1 VTYAARAR
9 CSVFGVQGGA
19 RHPLPV
25 ARGVWRLRVQ
35 VPARHAASERI
46 LVEMSDDTPQT
57 QTRAS
62 GPVDDASIEATI
74 LDLLAQRADTSS
86 ICPSDAARSIG
97 GEGWRDLMDDT
108 RRVARRLVAEGR
120 VQITQG
126 GKVVNPLE
134 ARGPIRIRWPRGS

>member
-1 VTYAARAR
+1 MTCAARTRCSALGAR
-9 CSVFGVQGGA
+9 CS
-19 RHPLPV
+19 LPV
-25 ARGVWRLRVQ
+25 ARGIWRLRLQ
-35 VPARHAASERI
+35 VLSQHAAGERI

-57 QTRAS
+57 QARAS

-86 ICPSDAARSIG
+86 ICPSDAARAIG
-97 GEGWRDLMDDT
+97 GDEWRDLMDDT

-126 GKVVNPLE
+126 GEVVDPRT
-134 ARGPIRIRWPRGS
+134 ARGPIRIRWAREA